1 MEERPTPTE
10 SLHWYDVTI
19 AGKQF
24 HISSRYG
31 EGHIRKLER
40 LLEDTLGEMGEQAEG
55 KTLLSVALLAA
66 LNLADRLLAAQS
78 DRETEVRELDDR
90 LQELLGSLDRVL
102 GPRQEAAV

>member
-24 HISSRYG
+24 RIASRYG

-40 LLEDTLGEMGEQAEG
+40 LLEETLGEMGEQAES
-55 KTLLSVALLAA
+55 KSLLNVALLAA
-66 LNLADRLLAAQS
+66 LNLADRLLAAES

-90 LQELLGSLDRVL
+90 LHDLLGSLDRAL
-102 GPRQEAAV
+102 GPPREAVV